1 VIGFAGFADWS
12 HENLPVPLVSNVFHF
27 ARLLTARGV
36 FMRVTRIIGAAVV
49 ALASTLSLFAHADEA
64 SDKAIRKTL
73 ESLNLEIPVESIS
86 SSPLNGLY
94 EVNLKGGRVLYASA
108 DGQFV
113 MQGNLYQIQGGKP
126 VNLTE
131 KVERQAISK
140 TINGIPSAEMVV
152 YPAVGET
159 KSHITVFT
167 DTTCPYCHKLHGE
180 VPELNKRGIE
190 VRYVAFPRQG
200 LGSPGD
206 EQLQA
211 VWCSKD
217 RRDAMDRMVDG
228 KNIKAPKCDNPVT
241 KQFEIGQSI
250 GVNGTPAIVLA
261 DGQVIPGYQPAPQ
274 VAKLALSAK

>member
-1 VIGFAGFADWS
+1 
-12 HENLPVPLVSNVFHF
+12 
-27 ARLLTARGV
+27 
-36 FMRVTRIIGAAVV
+36 MRVTRFIVAAVV
-49 ALASTLSLFAHADEA
+49 ALAGTFSLFASADET
-64 SDKAIRKTL
+64 SEKAIRKSL

-86 SSPLNGLY
+86 SSPFNGLY

-131 KVERQAISK
+131 KVERLAISK
-140 TINGIPSAEMVV
+140 TINGIPAAEMVV
-152 YPAVGET
+152 YPAIGET

-167 DTTCPYCHKLHGE
+167 DTTCPYCHKLHAE

-228 KNIKAPKCDNPVT
+228 KNIKAPKCANPVT
-241 KQFEIGQSI
+241 RQFEMGQSI

-261 DGQVIPGYQPAPQ
+261 DGQLIPGYQPAPQ

>member
-1 VIGFAGFADWS
+1 
-12 HENLPVPLVSNVFHF
+12 
-27 ARLLTARGV
+27 
-36 FMRVTRIIGAAVV
+36 MRVTRFIATAAVV
-49 ALASTLSLFAHADEA
+49 LASTFSLFAQADEA
-64 SDKAIRKTL
+64 ADKAIRKTL
-73 ESLNLEIPVESIS
+73 ESLNLELPVESIG

-94 EVNLKGGRVLYASA
+94 EVKLKGGRVLYASP

-113 MQGNLYQIQGGKP
+113 MQGYLFQIQDGKP

-131 KVERQAISK
+131 KTERLAISK
-140 TINGIPSAEMVV
+140 TINGIPAGDMVV
-152 YPAVGET
+152 YPAIGET

-167 DTTCPYCHKLHGE
+167 DTTCPYCHKLHAE
-180 VPELNKRGIE
+180 VPALNKMGIE

-217 RRDAMDRMVDG
+217 RRGAMDRMVDG
-228 KNIKAPKCDNPVT
+228 KNIQAPKCANPVT
-241 KQFEIGQSI
+241 RQFEIGQSI

-274 VAKLALSAK
+274 VAKLALSVK

>member
-1 VIGFAGFADWS
+1 
-12 HENLPVPLVSNVFHF
+12 
-27 ARLLTARGV
+27 
-36 FMRVTRIIGAAVV
+36 MRVTRFLGAAVV
-49 ALASTLSLFAHADEA
+49 ALASSFSLFANADDA

-113 MQGNLYQIQGGKP
+113 MQGNLYQMQAGKP

-131 KVERQAISK
+131 KVERQAIAK
-140 TINGIPSAEMVV
+140 TINGIPAAEMVV

-167 DTTCPYCHKLHGE
+167 DTTCPYCHKLHAE

-217 RRDAMDRMVDG
+217 RRGAMDRMVDG
-228 KNIKAPKCDNPVT
+228 KNIQAAKCDNPVT
-241 KQFEIGQSI
+241 RQFEIGQSI

-261 DGQVIPGYQPAPQ
+261 DGQLIPGYQPAPQ

>member
-1 VIGFAGFADWS
+1 
-12 HENLPVPLVSNVFHF
+12 
-27 ARLLTARGV
+27 
-36 FMRVTRIIGAAVV
+36 MRVTRFIGAAVV
-49 ALASTLSLFAHADEA
+49 MLGATFSLFSHADEA

-94 EVNLKGGRVLYASA
+94 EVSLKGGRVLYASA

-140 TINGIPSAEMVV
+140 TINGIPAAEMVV

-167 DTTCPYCHKLHGE
+167 DTTCPYCHKLHEE

-228 KNIKAPKCDNPVT
+228 KNIKSAKCVNPVT
-241 KQFEIGQSI
+241 RQFQIGQSI

-261 DGQVIPGYQPAPQ
+261 DGQLIPGYQPAAQ

>member
-1 VIGFAGFADWS
+1 
-12 HENLPVPLVSNVFHF
+12 
-27 ARLLTARGV
+27 
-36 FMRVTRIIGAAVV
+36 MRVTRFIATAAVV
-49 ALASTLSLFAHADEA
+49 LASTFSLFAQADEVA
-64 SDKAIRKTL
+64 DKAIRKTL
-73 ESLNLEIPVESIS
+73 ESLNLELPVESIG

-94 EVNLKGGRVLYASA
+94 EVKLKGGRVLYASP

-113 MQGNLYQIQGGKP
+113 MQGYLFQIQDGKP

-131 KVERQAISK
+131 KTERLAISK
-140 TINGIPSAEMVV
+140 TINGIPAGEMVV
-152 YPAVGET
+152 YPAIGET

-167 DTTCPYCHKLHGE
+167 DTTCPYCHKLHAE
-180 VPELNKRGIE
+180 VPALNKMGIE

-217 RRDAMDRMVDG
+217 RRAAMDRMVDG
-228 KNIKAPKCDNPVT
+228 KNIQAPKCANPVT

-274 VAKLALSAK
+274 VAKLALSVK

>member
-1 VIGFAGFADWS
+1 
-12 HENLPVPLVSNVFHF
+12 
-27 ARLLTARGV
+27 
-36 FMRVTRIIGAAVV
+36 MRVTRIIAAAAVV
-49 ALASTLSLFAHADEA
+49 LTSSFSMFAQADAAAEQ
-64 SDKAIRKTL
+64 AIRKTL
-73 ESLNLEIPVESIS
+73 ASLELELPVDSIS

-94 EVNLKGGRVLYASA
+94 EVKLQGGRVLYASA

-131 KVERQAISK
+131 KTERLAISK
-140 TINGIPSAEMVV
+140 TINGIPTAEMVV
-152 YPAVGET
+152 YPAIGET

-167 DTTCPYCHKLHGE
+167 DTTCPYCHKLHAE
-180 VPELNKRGIE
+180 VPALNKLGIE

-217 RRDAMDRMVDG
+217 RKDAMNRMVDG
-228 KNIKAPKCDNPVT
+228 KNIEAPKCANPVT
-241 KQFEIGQSI
+241 KQFAMGQSI

-261 DGQVIPGYQPAPQ
+261 DGQLIPGYQPAPQ
-274 VAKLALSAK
+274 VAKLALAAK

>member
-1 VIGFAGFADWS
+1 
-12 HENLPVPLVSNVFHF
+12 
-27 ARLLTARGV
+27 
-36 FMRVTRIIGAAVV
+36 MRVTRIFAAAAIALVSTFAV
-49 ALASTLSLFAHADEA
+49 ADQAAEQ
-64 SDKAIRKTL
+64 AIRKTL
-73 ESLNLEIPVESIS
+73 DTLKLDVPVESVA

-94 EVNLKGGRVLYASA
+94 EVKLKGGRVLYASA

-113 MQGNLYQIQGGKP
+113 MQGYLFQIQDGKP

-131 KVERQAISK
+131 KTERQAIAK
-140 TINGIPSAEMVV
+140 TVNAIPVAETVV

-167 DTTCPYCHKLHGE
+167 DTTCPYCHKLHAE
-180 VPELNKRGIE
+180 VPELNRLGIE

-217 RRDAMDRMVDG
+217 RKASMDKMVAGDT
-228 KNIKAPKCDNPVT
+228 IKAPKCANPVT
-241 KQFEIGQSI
+241 KQFELGQSI
-250 GVNGTPAIVLA
+250 GVSGTPAIVLEN
-261 DGQVIPGYQPAPQ
+261 GQMIPGYQPAAN
-274 VAKLALSAK
+274 VAKLALDAKG

>member
-1 VIGFAGFADWS
+1 MRLTQIFAAAAIA
-12 HENLPVPLVSNVFHF
+12 LVSTF
-27 ARLLTARGV
+27 AVADD
-36 FMRVTRIIGAAVV
+36 AA
-49 ALASTLSLFAHADEA
+49 
-64 SDKAIRKTL
+64 DKAIRKSL
-73 ESLNLEIPVESIS
+73 ENLQLEVPVESIS
-86 SSPLNGLY
+86 ASPLPGLY
-94 EVNLKGGRVLYASA
+94 EVKLQGSRVLYASA
-108 DGQFV
+108 DGQYV
-113 MQGNLYQIQGGKP
+113 VQGYMFQLKDGKP

-131 KVERQAISK
+131 KTERLGVSKLVNAIPVAD
-140 TINGIPSAEMVV
+140 TVV
-152 YPAVGET
+152 YPAIGET

-167 DTTCPYCHKLHGE
+167 DTTCPYCHKLHAE

-217 RRDAMDRMVDG
+217 KKAAMDKMVDG
-228 KNIKAPKCDNPVT
+228 KEIKAAKCENPVS
-241 KQFEIGQSI
+241 KQFALGQSI

-274 VAKLALSAK
+274 VAKLALGAK